1 VQRIAKKVLIG
12 VGVLFGVLALA
23 LLLVNIY
30 LQSSSVQERIRAGV
44 GKQMGGEVTVRS
56 TMYLPWTGLVLRGIS
71 VPDARQANAKM
82 FDAEAVRVRFAL
94 LPLLKK
100 QFVVT
105 ELTVFG
111 PTLLANQSAN
121 GAWVFPAASPK
132 EAKPEAI
139 PEGVVEAVTDKPKST
154 FSVEVQRVR
163 IRNANTTFYDAKGKP
178 LLTLSNINIDAR
190 TTPKKALRGR
200 FDVGTLDLANLL
212 IPTDITGEFVWNG
225 KTLLVS
231 NIDGKLAGGK
241 LLGKYRLDVRPE
253 TKFSLEAAVD
263 GAKLKKLAEDIG
275 APTSGT
281 AGVANAQLILSGDP
295 KKTASFVGNGSL
307 DLINAKLTPLA
318 IIQQIGTILG
328 VDELQ
333 MLRLKNANATF
344 QIRDD
349 KVEIE
354 KAVMQ
359 SENIIISGQG
369 PIRLDGKMKINAQL
383 LVNQKI
389 QKQLRGMLSDNFVES
404 ADPNYKQLEF
414 RITGTVQKPKTDLI
428 DKLTGM
434 NIGSDMGGLLNRF
447 FRRPSSQPTPEKKTP

>member
-1 VQRIAKKVLIG
+1 
-12 VGVLFGVLALA
+12 
-23 LLLVNIY
+23 
-30 LQSSSVQERIRAGV
+30 
-44 GKQMGGEVTVRS
+44 MGGEVTVRS
-56 TMYLPWTGLVLRGIS
+56 TLYLPWTGLVLRGIS
-71 VPDARQANAKM
+71 VPNAKQGNARM

-111 PTLLANQSAN
+111 PTFLANQAEN
-121 GAWVFPAASPK
+121 GTWVFPAPSPK
-132 EAKPEAI
+132 EAKLEAI
-139 PEGVVEAVTDKPKST
+139 PQGVVEGLTDKPKSAYA
-154 FSVEVQRVR
+154 VELQRVR

-200 FDVGTLDLANLL
+200 FDIGTLDLANLL
-212 IPTDITGEFVWNG
+212 IPTDITGDFVWNG

-231 NIDGKLAGGK
+231 NINGKLANGK

-275 APTSGT
+275 APPGGT
-281 AGVANAQLILSGDP
+281 AGVANARLILSGDP
-295 KKTASFVGNGSL
+295 KQTSTFVGNGSL
-307 DLINAKLTPLA
+307 ELINAKLTPLA

-333 MLRLKNANATF
+333 MLRLKNATATF

-349 KVEIE
+349 KLEIE

-369 PIRLDGKMKINAQL
+369 PIRLDGKMKVNAQL

-389 QKQLRGMLSDNFVES
+389 QKQLRAMLSDNFVES
-404 ADPNYKQLEF
+404 SDPNYKRLDF
-414 RITGTVQKPKTDLI
+414 RITGTVQKPKTDLL

-434 NIGSDMGGLLNRF
+434 KIGSDMGDLLNRF